1 MRDRDGLVRRA
12 VGLSLL
18 SIGMSAVVG
27 GVAVVV
33 ALSSG
38 SLSLLGFGCDAAV
51 DSAASVALFWPF
63 RIEARQPHRAER
75 VETIAERIVGG
86 VLLLLAIYL
95 AVSAVRALADNAH
108 PEFTAVGATLLLFSI
123 AALPPLA
130 LAKYRVAANLG
141 SGALRADSVLT
152 GVAAL
157 LALISLASLG
167 LAEIFGLTWA
177 DAIGALA
184 VAAILVREG
193 WSSIRASSHP
203 ATALG
208 SAAAASEDRV

>member
-1 MRDRDGLVRRA
+1 MPDRSQLVRRA

-27 GVAVVV
+27 GVAVAI

-38 SLSLLGFGCDAAV
+38 SLSLLGFGFDAVV
-51 DSAASVALFWPF
+51 DSAASVALVWRF
-63 RIEARQPHRAER
+63 RIEARQPHRAKR

-108 PEFTAVGATLLLFSI
+108 PEFTAVGTTLLLVSL

-130 LAKYRVAANLG
+130 LAKYRVAARLG

-157 LALISLASLG
+157 LALISLVSLG

-193 WSSIRASSHP
+193 WSSIRASSRP
-203 ATALG
+203 ETALG
-208 SAAAASEDRV
+208 SAAAAPEDRV